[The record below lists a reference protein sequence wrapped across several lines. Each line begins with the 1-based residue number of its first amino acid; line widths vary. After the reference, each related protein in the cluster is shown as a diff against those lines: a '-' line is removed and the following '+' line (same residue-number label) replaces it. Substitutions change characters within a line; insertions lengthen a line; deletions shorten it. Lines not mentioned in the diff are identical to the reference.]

1 MIKFRGFM
9 RKSGFCI
16 TLGTLLNITLFRFT
30 ISLSA
35 VCLLFVSNVCF
46 LVIAF
51 FLLELFDL
59 FEKIGLT
66 KYYSIFQE
74 QEVTISTS

>member
-1 MIKFRGFM
+1 MVLCAKVD
-9 RKSGFCI
+9 SVQ

-30 ISLSA
+30 LSLSA

>member
-1 MIKFRGFM
+1 M
-9 RKSGFCI
+9 
-16 TLGTLLNITLFRFT
+16 

-74 QEVTISTS
+74 QEVTIATS

>member
-1 MIKFRGFM
+1 M
-9 RKSGFCI
+9 
-16 TLGTLLNITLFRFT
+16 
-30 ISLSA
+30 
-35 VCLLFVSNVCF
+35 FVF

>member
-1 MIKFRGFM
+1 M

-16 TLGTLLNITLFRFT
+16 TLGTLLNITLLRFT

>member
-1 MIKFRGFM
+1 M

-16 TLGTLLNITLFRFT
+16 TLRTLLNITLFRFT

>member
-1 MIKFRGFM
+1 M

-16 TLGTLLNITLFRFT
+16 TLGTLLNITLFHFT

>member
-1 MIKFRGFM
+1 M
-9 RKSGFCI
+9 RKGGFCI
-16 TLGTLLNITLFRFT
+16 TLRTLLNITLFRFT

>member
-1 MIKFRGFM
+1 M

-16 TLGTLLNITLFRFT
+16 SLGTLLNITLFRFT

>member
-1 MIKFRGFM
+1 M

-16 TLGTLLNITLFRFT
+16 TLRTLLNITLFRFT
-30 ISLSA
+30 ISLST

>member
-1 MIKFRGFM
+1 M
-9 RKSGFCI
+9 RKSGFCRR
-16 TLGTLLNITLFRFT
+16 LGTLLNITRFCLT
-30 ISLSA
+30 ISHSA
-35 VCLLFVSNVCF
+35 VCLLFVSNVCS

>member
-16 TLGTLLNITLFRFT
+16 TLRTLLNITLFRFT

>member
-1 MIKFRGFM
+1 MIKFGGFM

-16 TLGTLLNITLFRFT
+16 TLGTLLNITRFRLT
-30 ISLSA
+30 IFLSA
-35 VCLLFVSNVCF
+35 VCLLFVSNVCS

>member
-1 MIKFRGFM
+1 MIKFGGFM
-9 RKSGFCI
+9 RKSGFCR
-16 TLGTLLNITLFRFT
+16 TLGTRFCLT
-30 ISLSA
+30 TCISLSA
-35 VCLLFVSNVCF
+35 VCLLFVSNVCS